1 MSALVWKQVG
11 VVTPSDTKNAA
22 NELLVEGLYV
32 GTGGNI
38 TFQTRDA
45 PDADV
50 AATAT
55 VAITNYANI
64 VAGTHT
70 IALVASDGTAITA
83 TAHASTTTSSD
94 TNSPTFAIGSDNLA
108 TATNLAT
115 CLNANSKL
123 SASVTY
129 QGNSSGSG
137 PGGAEITITQAT
149 AGSAGNT
156 DITVTDPGDSGIS
169 AKDFTG
175 GATSLT
181 TLTGLNAGQIVQID
195 LKYVMSTGTT
205 ATNLAWLAINGPRNR
220 SIQFNNKGYNPGVVY
235 L

>member
-1 MSALVWKQVG
+1 
-11 VVTPSDTKNAA
+11 
-22 NELLVEGLYV
+22 
-32 GTGGNI
+32 
-38 TFQTRDA
+38 A

-64 VAGTHT
+64 VAGTHSV
-70 IALVASDGTAITA
+70 ALVASDGTIITA
-83 TAHASTTTSSD
+83 TANANTTTFND
-94 TNSPTFAIGSDNLA
+94 TDSPTFAIGTNNLI
-108 TATNLAT
+108 TATNLAN
-115 CLNANSKL
+115 CLNANSKI

-129 QGNSSGSG
+129 QGNASGSG

-169 AKDFTG
+169 AKNFTG
-175 GATSLT
+175 GEDSLT
-181 TLTGLNAGQIVQID
+181 TLTGLNNGQQLAVDI
-195 LKYVMSTGTT
+195 KYVMSTGTT
-205 ATNLAWLAINGPRNR
+205 ATNLIWLAVKGAYGR
-220 SIQFNNKGYNPGVVY
+220 SIQYNNKGYNPGVVY